1 MATKGVDISEFNGDV
16 NFSTLKQNGISFVI
30 IRCGYGSDYT
40 HQDDKYFETN
50 VQKAEAA
57 GMPWGTYL
65 YSYAKDADM
74 AKSEAEHVL
83 RLLKGRIPKYGVWYD
98 LEDSQIANSNLTETS
113 RAFCDR
119 LESEGLY
126 VGLYASLSWMEN
138 KLNNLSDY
146 DKWVAQWNDECTY
159 DGAYGLW
166 QFTNSLSIG
175 GKTFDGNYAYYDYP
189 ATIDKMQGVDEPAQP
204 EEKPEDKPT
213 EVPEEKPEEPDTD
226 DSDIDEDIVNDGEVT
241 NPPENDDNVNDGE
254 VGDGEDEGWTVDDGN
269 VPGEEEPEPPV
280 HEHKWSTEWSSDGE
294 YHWHECLNPDCPIT
308 RNRDKDGYGVHKY
321 DDEHDAT
328 CNVCGHVREV
338 EPEHEHKWDTAWS
351 YDGQH
356 HWHEC
361 LNPDCDITDN
371 AEKDGY
377 GDHVF
382 SDDQDTTCN
391 VCGYVREVE
400 PPKHEHNWSTDWSSD
415 DTYHWHECL
424 NPGCDITDNKD
435 KDGYGKHEYS
445 DDQDTT
451 CNICGHVREVEP
463 PKHEHDWSDEWT
475 FNETHH
481 WHECEAAG
489 CDITDDADKDGY
501 APHVF
506 DNDQDTT
513 CNVCGYVREVEPPK
527 HEHNWSK
534 DWTFS
539 ETHHWHECL
548 NDGCDITL
556 DKDKKDY
563 GPHVFDSDQDAECNV
578 CGYVRE
584 IIPDPDPGEDLTEKE
599 VQKIVDKVIKQYFSN
614 LEVMPAD
621 DWAEIALEAVI
632 KNDIMSGDAG
642 DLDSMRPISHTTRQ
656 EMAQV
661 IDNALNLSATK
672 PSNWAKK
679 VWNKA
684 KKAGIFD
691 GTMPQQ
697 MITREQFAEV
707 IVKLGLADKEE

>member
-57 GMPWGTYL
+57 GIPWGTYL

-146 DKWVAQWNDECTY
+146 DKWVAQWNSECTY
-159 DGAYGLW
+159 EGSYGIW
-166 QFTNSLSIG
+166 QYTNSLVIG
-175 GKTFDGNYAYYDYP
+175 GITFDGNYSYKDYP
-189 ATIDKMQGVDEPAQP
+189 SIIASMNSKPSDGVEDDKVDDGEITDSGDGNDVVDDGEAGTG
-204 EEKPEDKPT
+204 ED
-213 EVPEEKPEEPDTD
+213 DGWA
-226 DSDIDEDIVNDGEVT
+226 VNDGEL
-241 NPPENDDNVNDGE
+241 PS
-254 VGDGEDEGWTVDDGN
+254 
-269 VPGEEEPEPPV
+269 EEPE
-280 HEHKWSTEWSSDGE
+280 HEHKWSSEWTFDDNH
-294 YHWHECLNPDCPIT
+294 HWHECLNPNCPIT
-308 RNRDKDGYGVHKY
+308 DNSQKDGYGSHDFDDDYDSICNVCGFVREVKPPEHVHEWSSEWSSDDNYHWHECLAEGCDITDNSQKDGYGPHVY
-321 DDEHDAT
+321 DDDQDTT
-328 CNVCGHVREV
+328 CNTCGHVREV
-338 EPEHEHKWDTAWS
+338 EPPAHEHRWDTAWS

-400 PPKHEHNWSTDWSSD
+400 PPKHEH
-415 DTYHWHECL
+415 E
-424 NPGCDITDNKD
+424 
-435 KDGYGKHEYS
+435 
-445 DDQDTT
+445 
-451 CNICGHVREVEP
+451 
-463 PKHEHDWSDEWT
+463 
-475 FNETHH
+475 
-481 WHECEAAG
+481 
-489 CDITDDADKDGY
+489 
-501 APHVF
+501 
-506 DNDQDTT
+506 
-513 CNVCGYVREVEPPK
+513 
-527 HEHNWSK
+527 WSK

-599 VQKIVDKVIKQYFSN
+599 VQKIVDKVIEQYFSN
-614 LEVMPAD
+614 LEAMPAD
-621 DWAEIALEAVI
+621 NWAETALEAVI
-632 KNDIMSGDAG
+632 ENDIMSGDAG

>member
-1 MATKGVDISEFNGDV
+1 MTTKGVDISEFNGDV

-83 RLLKGRIPKYGVWYD
+83 RLLKGRIPKYGIWYD

-146 DKWVAQWNDECTY
+146 DKWVAQWNSECTY
-159 DGAYGLW
+159 EGSYGIW
-166 QFTNSLSIG
+166 QYTNSLVIG
-175 GKTFDGNYAYYDYP
+175 GITFDGNYSYKDYP
-189 ATIDKMQGVDEPAQP
+189 SIIASMNSKPSDGVEDDKVDDGEITDSGDGNDVVDDGEAGTG
-204 EEKPEDKPT
+204 EDGGWA
-213 EVPEEKPEEPDTD
+213 
-226 DSDIDEDIVNDGEVT
+226 VNDGEL
-241 NPPENDDNVNDGE
+241 PS
-254 VGDGEDEGWTVDDGN
+254 
-269 VPGEEEPEPPV
+269 EEPEPE
-280 HEHKWSTEWSSDGE
+280 HEHKWSSEWTFDDSH
-294 YHWHECLNPDCPIT
+294 HWHECLNPNCPIT
-308 RNRDKDGYGVHKY
+308 DNSQKDGYGSHDFDNDY
-321 DDEHDAT
+321 DST
-328 CNVCGHVREV
+328 CNVCGFIREVKPPEHVHEWSSKWSSDDNYHWHECLAEGCDITDDSQKDGYGPHVYDDDQDTTCNTCGHVREV
-338 EPEHEHKWDTAWS
+338 EPPAHEHKWDTAWS

-400 PPKHEHNWSTDWSSD
+400 PPKHEHNWSTEWSSD
-415 DTYHWHECL
+415 GTCHWHECL

-451 CNICGHVREVEP
+451 CNICG
-463 PKHEHDWSDEWT
+463 
-475 FNETHH
+475 
-481 WHECEAAG
+481 
-489 CDITDDADKDGY
+489 
-501 APHVF
+501 
-506 DNDQDTT
+506 
-513 CNVCGYVREVEPPK
+513 YVREVEPPK
-527 HEHNWSK
+527 HEHEWSK

-563 GPHVFDSDQDAECNV
+563 GPHVFDSDQDAECSV

-599 VQKIVDKVIKQYFSN
+599 VQKIVNKVIEQYFSN
-614 LEVMPAD
+614 LGAMPAD
-621 DWAEIALEAVI
+621 DWAETALEAVI

>member
-16 NFSTLKQNGISFVI
+16 NFNTLKQNGISFVI

-65 YSYAKDADM
+65 YSYAKDVDM

-175 GKTFDGNYAYYDYP
+175 GKAFDGNYAYYDYP
-189 ATIDKMQGVDEPAQP
+189 ATIDKMQGVDEPEQP
-204 EEKPEDKPT
+204 EETPEDKPT
-213 EVPEEKPEEPDTD
+213 EVPEEKPEEPEKPGTD

-254 VGDGEDEGWTVDDGN
+254 VGDGEDEGWSVDDGK
-269 VPGEEEPEPPV
+269 VPDEEEPEPPA
-280 HEHKWSTEWSSDGE
+280 HEHKWSNEWSSDGE
-294 YHWHECLNPDCPIT
+294 YHWHECLNPDCPIIK
-308 RNRDKDGYGVHKY
+308 NSEKDGYGVHKY

-400 PPKHEHNWSTDWSSD
+400 PPKHEH
-415 DTYHWHECL
+415 E
-424 NPGCDITDNKD
+424 
-435 KDGYGKHEYS
+435 
-445 DDQDTT
+445 
-451 CNICGHVREVEP
+451 
-463 PKHEHDWSDEWT
+463 
-475 FNETHH
+475 
-481 WHECEAAG
+481 
-489 CDITDDADKDGY
+489 
-501 APHVF
+501 
-506 DNDQDTT
+506 
-513 CNVCGYVREVEPPK
+513 
-527 HEHNWSK
+527 WSK

-584 IIPDPDPGEDLTEKE
+584 IIPDPDPGDGLTEKE
-599 VQKIVDKVIKQYFSN
+599 VQKIVDKVIEQYFSN
-614 LEVMPAD
+614 LEAMPAD
-621 DWAEIALEAVI
+621 DWAETALEAVI
-632 KNDIMSGDAG
+632 ENDIMSGDAG

>member
-16 NFSTLKQNGISFVI
+16 NFSTLKQSGISFVI

-40 HQDDKYFETN
+40 NQDDEYFETN

-65 YSYAKDADM
+65 YSYAKNADM

-98 LEDSQIANSNLTETS
+98 LEDSQIASSNLTETS

-159 DGAYGLW
+159 DGAYGIW
-166 QFTNSLSIG
+166 QYTNSLVIG
-175 GKTFDGNYAYYDYP
+175 GITFDGNYSYKDYP
-189 ATIDKMQGVDEPAQP
+189 SIIASMNSKPSDGVEDDK
-204 EEKPEDKPT
+204 
-213 EVPEEKPEEPDTD
+213 
-226 DSDIDEDIVNDGEVT
+226 
-241 NPPENDDNVNDGE
+241 
-254 VGDGEDEGWTVDDGN
+254 VDDGEITDSDEGN
-269 VPGEEEPEPPV
+269 DVVDDGEAGTGEDDGWAVDDGKVPSEEPEPE
-280 HEHKWSTEWSSDGE
+280 HEHKWSSEWTFDGSH
-294 YHWHECLNPDCPIT
+294 HWHECLNPNCPIT
-308 RNRDKDGYGVHKY
+308 DNSQKDGYGSHDFDDNY
-321 DDEHDAT
+321 DST
-328 CNVCGHVREV
+328 CNVCGFVREVKPPEHVHEWSSEWSSDDNYHWHECLAEGCDITDNSQKDGYGPHIYNDDQDTTCNTCGHVREV
-338 EPEHEHKWDTAWS
+338 EPPAHEHKWDTAWS

-400 PPKHEHNWSTDWSSD
+400 PPKHEHNWSTDW
-415 DTYHWHECL
+415 
-424 NPGCDITDNKD
+424 
-435 KDGYGKHEYS
+435 
-445 DDQDTT
+445 
-451 CNICGHVREVEP
+451 
-463 PKHEHDWSDEWT
+463 
-475 FNETHH
+475 
-481 WHECEAAG
+481 
-489 CDITDDADKDGY
+489 
-501 APHVF
+501 
-506 DNDQDTT
+506 
-513 CNVCGYVREVEPPK
+513 
-527 HEHNWSK
+527 
-534 DWTFS
+534 TFS

-548 NDGCDITL
+548 NDGCDISL

-599 VQKIVDKVIKQYFSN
+599 VQKIVDKVIKQYFDN
-614 LEVMPAD
+614 LEDMPAD
-621 DWAEIALEAVI
+621 DWAETALEAVI
-632 KNDIMSGDAG
+632 ENDIMSGDAG
-642 DLDSMRPISHTTRQ
+642 DLDSMRPISHITRQ

>member
-40 HQDDKYFETN
+40 NQDDKYFETN

-65 YSYAKDADM
+65 YSYAKNADM

-98 LEDSQIANSNLTETS
+98 LEDSQIASSNLTETS

-146 DKWVAQWNDECTY
+146 DKWVAQWNSECTY
-159 DGAYGLW
+159 EGSYGIW
-166 QFTNSLSIG
+166 QYTNSLVIG
-175 GKTFDGNYAYYDYP
+175 GITFDGNYSYKDYP
-189 ATIDKMQGVDEPAQP
+189 SIIASMNSKPSDGVEDDKVDDGEITDSNEGNDVVDDGEAGTG
-204 EEKPEDKPT
+204 ED
-213 EVPEEKPEEPDTD
+213 DGWA
-226 DSDIDEDIVNDGEVT
+226 VNDGEV
-241 NPPENDDNVNDGE
+241 PS
-254 VGDGEDEGWTVDDGN
+254 
-269 VPGEEEPEPPV
+269 EEPE
-280 HEHKWSTEWSSDGE
+280 HKHKWSNEWTFDDSHHWHECLNPNCPITDNSQKDGYGSHDFDNDYDSICNVCGFVREVEPPEHVHEWSSKWSSDDN
-294 YHWHECLNPDCPIT
+294 YHWHDCLNPDCPIT
-308 RNRDKDGYGVHKY
+308 EN
-321 DDEHDAT
+321 
-328 CNVCGHVREV
+328 
-338 EPEHEHKWDTAWS
+338 S
-351 YDGQH
+351 
-356 HWHEC
+356 
-361 LNPDCDITDN
+361 
-371 AEKDGY
+371 EKDGY
-377 GDHVF
+377 GEHIFRNDL
-382 SDDQDTTCN
+382 DTACD

-400 PPKHEHNWSTDWSSD
+400 PPKHEHNWST
-415 DTYHWHECL
+415 
-424 NPGCDITDNKD
+424 
-435 KDGYGKHEYS
+435 
-445 DDQDTT
+445 
-451 CNICGHVREVEP
+451 
-463 PKHEHDWSDEWT
+463 
-475 FNETHH
+475 
-481 WHECEAAG
+481 
-489 CDITDDADKDGY
+489 
-501 APHVF
+501 
-506 DNDQDTT
+506 
-513 CNVCGYVREVEPPK
+513 
-527 HEHNWSK
+527 

-584 IIPDPDPGEDLTEKE
+584 IIPDPDPGEGLTEKE

-614 LEVMPAD
+614 LEAMPAD
-621 DWAEIALEAVI
+621 GWAETALEAVI
-632 KNDIMSGDAG
+632 ENDIMSGDAG